1 MEITQLQYFLTLASM
16 EHVSEAAGILG
27 ISQPALSRS
36 IASLERNLG
45 VRLFDRR
52 GNHIYLNDYG
62 RNFMHYA
69 QNCIDSLNSGIIS
82 VQQSM
87 YDIVGSIQIICYA
100 FVGALEDSI
109 VEYARLNPKTKL
121 CIYQRGHEAPS
132 AARQHD
138 FYFLSINPKL
148 TDLDTDNW
156 VSQPVMAESVRL
168 VISPKYRAF
177 PEEVTGLDL
186 ADLKEEQFIGMPLDN
201 SFAKDITYSLCHSS
215 GFAPKIF
222 CSTEDF
228 LTKVRLVDA
237 GLAIAFL
244 PECCLPTVR
253 KLSPETRSFSILNHD
268 TTRTLYLMRRRKAQ
282 MTEAAIDFWNFAMDF
297 YNVTDPKAKV

>member
-1 MEITQLQYFLTLASM
+1 MELTQIRYFLTLAGL

-36 IASLERNLG
+36 IAGLEKELG
-45 VRLFDRR
+45 ARLFDRR
-52 GNHIYLNDYG
+52 GNRIYLNAYG
-62 RNFMHYA
+62 HNFMHYA
-69 QNCIDSLNSGIIS
+69 QNCIDSLDSGIIS
-82 VQQSM
+82 VKQSM
-87 YDIVGSIQIICYA
+87 YDMVGSVQLICYA
-100 FVGALEDSI
+100 FIGAIEDSI
-109 VEYARLNPKTKL
+109 VEYTRLNPKIRL
-121 CIYQRGHEAPS
+121 SICQRGHDAPS
-132 AARQHD
+132 AAREHD
-138 FYFLSINPKL
+138 FYFLSVNPKL

-156 VSQPVMAESVRL
+156 VSQPFMTESVRL
-168 VISPKYRAF
+168 VISPRYRSY
-177 PEEVTGLDL
+177 PDDVTGLNI

-201 SFAKDITYSLCHSS
+201 SFTKDITYSLCHES

-244 PECCLPTVR
+244 PECCLPAVH
-253 KLSPETRSFSILNHD
+253 KLSPDTRSFTILDHD

-282 MTEAAIDFWNFAMDF
+282 MTEVAKDFWNFVMDY
-297 YNVTDPKAKV
+297 YNVSDPESRV